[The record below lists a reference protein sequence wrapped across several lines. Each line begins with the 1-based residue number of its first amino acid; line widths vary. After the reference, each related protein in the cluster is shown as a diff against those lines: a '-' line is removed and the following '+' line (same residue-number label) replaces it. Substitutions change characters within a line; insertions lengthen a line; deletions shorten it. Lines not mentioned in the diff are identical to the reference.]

1 MKAFIFISLLAIVP
15 YILCNDSKTAQKKLT
30 ATNTICMDKYF
41 KDTESGLCFPCH
53 PLCAK
58 CEGTN
63 DYCSACITAEHVRLD
78 RTHCICSSMFLYN
91 PLTMKCEFAEKGA
104 FIFAFVF
111 VGVMIVILL
120 AYIISYCIST
130 RKEEAE
136 KKLKDSKNVDQI
148 LKKDQI

>member
-1 MKAFIFISLLAIVP
+1 
-15 YILCNDSKTAQKKLT
+15 
-30 ATNTICMDKYF
+30 
-41 KDTESGLCFPCH
+41 
-53 PLCAK
+53 
-58 CEGTN
+58 
-63 DYCSACITAEHVRLD
+63 
-78 RTHCICSSMFLYN
+78 MFLYN